1 MPEGAA
7 TADAGQPSSRATLGL
22 TGLTIN
28 AMALI
33 APGAFL
39 WLTYAMQSL
48 YGAPMAGSAMWFGI
62 VAALLLCFAT
72 AISYAE
78 LSKLYPGAG
87 SSYFFAEQAF
97 LSKTKAFRFARIAK
111 FVTGWASHLYY
122 WVYPGCMVGV
132 TALLSGYL
140 LNQFFPDTFSGSY
153 NSLPFMILFCIAF
166 ALGVAYIAFRG
177 VTGTTGVNML
187 INIIQ
192 ITALLV
198 FSVMAISYRV
208 KHPEGSQGL
217 QLVNG
222 TPVDFVVA
230 QEPVMENGQPK
241 KDATGAVVTQ
251 NKMDAAGNP
260 VPDMKDGKPIPFIL
274 SYAADQ
280 ATTMAPVDNDH
291 PKDLTPH
298 FQFHPSASSVVA
310 THGFSYI
317 FIQACIAILIL
328 VGFESVTSMG
338 EEAKNAKRDIP
349 RAVLLSLGIQ
359 GIFCYLIEYFAA
371 NYFLNSGYTLSNAGG
386 SGAPLGDMMVMVGTW
401 LFGSYSA
408 GRAFMLVQAI
418 TVFLALIGT
427 TLSCLS
433 TGARV
438 TYAMGKDEEVP
449 GHFGMLHGKTL
460 TPHRAIWTLAILS
473 AVIGII
479 SVLFY
484 LGGTTPA
491 PLDPKYHNFWYSFGI
506 LGDPATYAKVP
517 NTLLIVTL
525 VSNFGTFLLYMLTCV
540 TAIVAFREHHSFN
553 GFKHMFVPLFGL
565 VANLICMLFYL
576 IGPFTVAG
584 MSWKEPYLALL
595 VVGVWGGYGA
605 LYFLRSSKAKSKAVF
620 VDKPATSTATM

>member
-1 MPEGAA
+1 MAEQA
-7 TADAGQPSSRATLGL
+7 TTATPPTPSRATLGL

-39 WLTYAMQSL
+39 WLTYQIQSL
-48 YGAPMAGSAMWFGI
+48 YGAPMSGSAMWFGI
-62 VAALLLCFAT
+62 LAALALCFAT

-97 LSKTKAFRFARIAK
+97 LSKARAFRFARLAK
-111 FVTGWASHLYY
+111 FITGWASHLYY

-132 TALLSGYL
+132 TALISGYL
-140 LNQFFPDTFSGSY
+140 LNQFFPNTFSGGF
-153 NSLPFMILFCIAF
+153 NSPLFMYIFCFAF
-166 ALGVAYIAFRG
+166 ALGVAYIAYRG
-177 VTGTTGVNML
+177 VTGTTAVNVA
-187 INIIQ
+187 INVVQ
-192 ITALLV
+192 ITALIV
-198 FSVMAISYRV
+198 FAVMAIAYRV
-208 KHPEGSQGL
+208 NHHEGARGY

-230 QEPVMENGQPK
+230 QEPVLDNGKPK
-241 KDATGAVVTQ
+241 LDATGAPVTQ
-251 NKMDAAGNP
+251 NKMDADGNP
-260 VPDMKDGKPIPFIL
+260 VPEMKDGQPVPFIL
-274 SYAADQ
+274 SYTPDQ
-280 ATTMAPVDNDH
+280 AVTMAPVDNDH

-298 FQFHPSASSVVA
+298 FNFHSTASSVVGP
-310 THGFSYI
+310 HGFSYI

-349 RAVLLSLGIQ
+349 RAVLLSLAIQ
-359 GIFCYLIEYFAA
+359 GAVCYLFEYFAA
-371 NYFLNSGYTLSNAGG
+371 NYFLNSGYNMGNAAA
-386 SGAPLGDMMVMVGTW
+386 SGAPIGDMMVMVGTW

-408 GRAFMLVQAI
+408 GRAFMLVEAF

-427 TLSCLS
+427 TLACLN

-449 GHFGMLHGKTL
+449 EHFGLLHGKTL
-460 TPHRAIWTLAILS
+460 TPHRAIWTLAVIS

-479 SVLFY
+479 TVTLY

-491 PLDPKYHNFWYSFGI
+491 PLDPKYHNIWYSFG
-506 LGDPATYAKVP
+506 LFNPDLLSKLP
-517 NTLLIVTL
+517 NTLVIVTL
-525 VSNFGTFLLYMLTCV
+525 ISNFGTFLLYMLTCII
-540 TAIVAFREHHSFN
+540 AIVAFREHHTFS

-565 VANLICMLFYL
+565 VANLLCMLFYL
-576 IGPFTVAG
+576 VGPFTVSG
-584 MSWKEPYLALL
+584 MSWKEPYIALG
-595 VVGVWGGYGA
+595 VVGAWGLYGA
-605 LYFLRSSKAKSKAVF
+605 FFFMRTSKVKGRGVF
-620 VDKPATSTATM
+620 IDKPATSTS

>member
-1 MPEGAA
+1 M
-7 TADAGQPSSRATLGL
+7 ADVNSGSTPSRATLGL

-39 WLTYAMQSL
+39 WLTYQIQSL

-62 VAALLLCFAT
+62 VAALALCFAT
-72 AISYAE
+72 AVSYAE

-97 LSKTKAFRFARIAK
+97 LSKTHAYKFARLAK
-111 FVTGWASHLYY
+111 FITGWASHLYY

-132 TALLSGYL
+132 TALISGYL
-140 LNQFFPDTFSGSY
+140 LNQFFPDTFSGGF
-153 NSLPFMILFCIAF
+153 NSPLFMYLFCFVFSI
-166 ALGVAYIAFRG
+166 GVAYIAFRG
-177 VTGTTGVNML
+177 VTGTTAVNMG
-187 INIIQ
+187 INIVQ

-198 FSVMAISYRV
+198 FAIMAISYRV
-208 KHPEGSQGL
+208 NHPEGARGL

-222 TPVDFVVA
+222 VPVDFVVA
-230 QEPVMENGQPK
+230 QEPVMENGKPKLDGTGQPIL
-241 KDATGAVVTQ
+241 Q
-251 NKMDAAGNP
+251 NKMDPAGNP
-260 VPDMKDGKPIPFIL
+260 VPEMKDGKPVPFLL

-280 ATTMAPVDNDH
+280 GTTMEPSDADH

-298 FQFHPSASSVVA
+298 FKFHSTASSV
-310 THGFSYI
+310 TGPHGFSFI

-359 GIFCYLIEYFAA
+359 GIVCYLFEYFAA
-371 NYFLNSGYTLSNAGG
+371 NYFLNQGYNMPNAAA
-386 SGAPLGDMMVMVGTW
+386 SGAPIGDMMVMVGTW

-408 GRAFMLVQAI
+408 GRAFMLVEAFS
-418 TVFLALIGT
+418 VFLALIGT
-427 TLSCLS
+427 TLACLN

-438 TYAMGKDEEVP
+438 TYAMGRDEEVP
-449 GHFGMLHGKTL
+449 GHFGMLHGKNL

-473 AVIGII
+473 AVIGI
-479 SVLFY
+479 VTVTLY

-491 PLDPKYHNFWYSFGI
+491 PLDAKYHNLWYSFGFF
-506 LGDPATYAKVP
+506 DPTTLAKLP
-517 NTLLIVTL
+517 NTLVIVTL

-540 TAIVAFREHHSFN
+540 IAIVAFREHHTFS
-553 GFKHMFVPLFGL
+553 GFKHMFVPIFGL
-565 VANLICMLFYL
+565 VANLTCMLFYL
-576 IGPFTVAG
+576 FGPFLVAG
-584 MSWKEPYLALL
+584 MSWKEPYIALA
-595 VVGVWGGYGA
+595 VCGIWGIYGA
-605 LYFLRSSKAKSKAVF
+605 VFFARSSKAKGKAVF
-620 VDKPATSTATM
+620 AEKKAQEPAYSRT